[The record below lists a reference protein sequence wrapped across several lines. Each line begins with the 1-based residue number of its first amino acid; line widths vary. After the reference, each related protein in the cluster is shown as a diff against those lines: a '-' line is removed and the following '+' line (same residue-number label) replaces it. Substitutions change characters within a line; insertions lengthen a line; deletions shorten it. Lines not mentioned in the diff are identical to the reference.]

1 MHRSW
6 KRITAIF
13 FLPLVLSGFAPRS
26 DDVFKSPARFS
37 WSRLTP
43 SELKNRSVGL
53 RTETNAQG
61 KAYFTLDG
69 HKFMIVGGSIHYFR
83 VPREYWKDRL
93 LKLQACGFNTVTT
106 YIPWNLHE
114 QERGKFDFSEI
125 LDLEAYVLLAE
136 TIGLWVILRP
146 GPYICAEVDLGGLP
160 SWLLRN
166 PVTDLRTTSKGFIE
180 AVDKYFDHLIPKIL
194 PLQYRHGGPVIAV
207 QVENEYGSFRK
218 DIEYMDYVKKEHES
232 LPHDLEALLKRGI
245 VELLLT
251 SDDKNGIQIGTVKG
265 ALATINMH
273 SFIKDSF
280 IKLHTMQSHAG
291 QENDKPIMIMEYWT
305 GWYDSWGSKHME
317 KSANEIRRTVYK
329 FISYGLS
336 FNMYMFHGGTNFGFI
351 NGGRHEKHHIGVVTS
366 YGKNLCLVDYDAVL
380 SEAGDYTDKYFK
392 LRKLFASGSA
402 RSLPPLPLL
411 VPKTVY
417 PSVNLSFYLP
427 LFDILPYLN
436 KPIILHTP
444 VTMENLPIN
453 NGSGQSFGLVLY
465 ETSICFGGRL
475 FASVHDSAQVFLN
488 DKSIGILDENNEF
501 LQIPEIQGCQLLRI
515 LVENQGRINYSWR
528 IQNEQKGLS
537 KVVSINGILLKNFTI
552 YSLDMKMSFFKRA
565 PLRILEAC
573 SRDLSRPCLLLGN
586 LECWLFSH
594 GHLPAPTI
602 PRPLGISETELSTQ
616 EHTLT
621 GPGPPCT
628 HVADVQL
635 GLHVGPDRLEQG
647 LSESCCLSN
656 WHYGFVFINGR
667 NLGRYWDIGPQRT
680 LYLPGP
686 WLHPEDNEVIVFEK
700 IEKGFYIQ
708 TRKKPQLQKCSKA
721 GPGLPDAAGVSSEC

>member
-1 MHRSW
+1 MANLSNHRSW
-6 KRITAIF
+6 RRIMAIF

-26 DDVFKSPARFS
+26 EEVFKSPARFS
-37 WSRLTP
+37 WSRLPP

-53 RTETNAQG
+53 STKTNAQG
-61 KAYFTLDG
+61 QAYFTLEG
-69 HKFMIVGGSIHYFR
+69 HKFMIVAGSIHYFR

-114 QERGKFDFSEI
+114 QEKGKFDFSEI

-166 PVTDLRTTSKGFIE
+166 PETDLRTTNKNFIE

-207 QVENEYGSFRK
+207 QVENEYGSFKK
-218 DIEYMDYVKKEHES
+218 DEKYMGYITK
-232 LPHDLEALLKRGI
+232 ALLKRGI
-245 VELLLT
+245 EELLLT
-251 SDDKNGIQIGTVKG
+251 SDDTNGIQMGSVKG
-265 ALATINMH
+265 ALATINVH

-280 IKLHTMQSHAG
+280 IKLHKMQ
-291 QENDKPIMIMEYWT
+291 NDKPIMIMEYWT
-305 GWYDSWGSKHME
+305 GWYDSWGSKHNE
-317 KSANEIRRTVYK
+317 KSANDIRRAVYR

-351 NGGRHEKHHIGVVTS
+351 NGARHEKGHISVVTS
-366 YGKNLCLVDYDAVL
+366 YDYDAVL
-380 SEAGDYTDKYFK
+380 SEAGDYTEKYFK

-402 RSLPPLPLL
+402 RPLPPLPLL
-411 VPKTVY
+411 TPKAVY

-436 KPIILHTP
+436 KPVMLYSP

-453 NGSGQSFGLVLY
+453 NGSGQPFGLVLY
-465 ETSICFGGRL
+465 ETSICFGGSL

-488 DKSIGILDENNEF
+488 NESIGILDENNEF
-501 LQIPEIQGCQLLRI
+501 LNIPKIEGCQLLRI
-515 LVENQGRINYSWR
+515 LVENQGRINFSWK
-528 IQNEQKGLS
+528 IQSEQKGLS
-537 KVVSINGILLKNFTI
+537 KVITINGTLLRNFTI
-552 YSLDMKMSFFKRA
+552 YSLDMKMSFFKRLQSASWRLA
-565 PLRILEAC
+565 PKTYKGPAFYRGILNVG
-573 SRDLSRPCLLLGN
+573 SSPTDTFLDLP
-586 LECWLFSH
+586 
-594 GHLPAPTI
+594 
-602 PRPLGISETELSTQ
+602 
-616 EHTLT
+616 
-621 GPGPPCT
+621 
-628 HVADVQL
+628 
-635 GLHVGPDRLEQG
+635 
-647 LSESCCLSN
+647 N

-667 NLGRYWDIGPQRT
+667 NLGRYWNIGPQRT

-686 WLHPEDNEVIVFEK
+686 WLHPEDNEIIVFEK

-708 TRKKPQLQKCSKA
+708 TRKNPQLQNCHK
-721 GPGLPDAAGVSSEC
+721 PDPELSDASGVSSAC

>member
-1 MHRSW
+1 MAYLSKHRSW
-6 KRITAIF
+6 KRIMAIF

-53 RTETNAQG
+53 STKTNAQG

-114 QERGKFDFSEI
+114 PERGKFDFSEI

-194 PLQYRHGGPVIAV
+194 PSQYRRGGPVIAV
-207 QVENEYGSFRK
+207 QVENEYGSFQK
-218 DIEYMDYVKKEHES
+218 DNEYMDYVKK
-232 LPHDLEALLKRGI
+232 ALLKRGI

-251 SDDKNGIQIGTVKG
+251 SDDKDGIQMGTVKG

-273 SFIKDSF
+273 SFIKDPF
-280 IKLHTMQSHAG
+280 IKLHAMQT
-291 QENDKPIMIMEYWT
+291 DKPIMIMEYWT

-317 KSANEIRRTVYK
+317 KSANEIRRTIYK

-366 YGKNLCLVDYDAVL
+366 YDYDAVL

-436 KPIILHTP
+436 KPVMLHTP

-465 ETSICFGGRL
+465 ETSICFGGNL

-488 DKSIGILDENNEF
+488 DKSIGNLDENNEF
-501 LQIPEIQGCQLLRI
+501 LQIPEIQDCQLLRI

-528 IQNEQKGLS
+528 IQNEQKGLN
-537 KVVSINGILLKNFTI
+537 KVVSINGILLRNFTI
-552 YSLDMKMSFFKRA
+552 YSLDMKTSFFKRLRSASWRLA
-565 PLRILEAC
+565 PKTYQGPAFYWGTLNVGSSPTDTFL
-573 SRDLSRPCLLLGN
+573 
-586 LECWLFSH
+586 
-594 GHLPAPTI
+594 HLP
-602 PRPLGISETELSTQ
+602 
-616 EHTLT
+616 
-621 GPGPPCT
+621 
-628 HVADVQL
+628 
-635 GLHVGPDRLEQG
+635 
-647 LSESCCLSN
+647 N

-667 NLGRYWDIGPQRT
+667 NLGRYWDIGPQST

-708 TRKKPQLQKCSKA
+708 TRKKPQLQKCFKT
-721 GPGLPDAAGVSSEC
+721 GPGLPDASGVSSEC

>member
-1 MHRSW
+1 MAYLSKHHYWR
-6 KRITAIF
+6 RIMAIF
-13 FLPLVLSGFAPRS
+13 FLPLVLPGFAPRS
-26 DDVFKSPARFS
+26 EEVFKSPTRFS
-37 WSRLTP
+37 WSRLPP
-43 SELKNRSVGL
+43 SELKKRSVGL
-53 RTETNAQG
+53 STKTNAQG
-61 KAYFTLDG
+61 QAYFTLEG

-114 QERGKFDFSEI
+114 QEKGKFDFSEI

-166 PVTDLRTTSKGFIE
+166 PVTDLRTTNQNFVE

-207 QVENEYGSFRK
+207 QVENEYGSFQK
-218 DIEYMDYVKKEHES
+218 DGKYMDYLAK
-232 LPHDLEALLKRGI
+232 ALQKRGI

-251 SDDKNGIQIGTVKG
+251 SDDKNGIQMGSAKG
-265 ALATINMH
+265 ALATINVH

-280 IKLHTMQSHAG
+280 IKLHKMQ
-291 QENDKPIMIMEYWT
+291 NDKPIMIMEYWT
-305 GWYDSWGSKHME
+305 GWYDSWGSKHNE
-317 KSANEIRRTVYK
+317 KSANEIRRTIYR
-329 FISYGLS
+329 FINYGLS

-351 NGGRHEKHHIGVVTS
+351 NGARHENHHISVTTS
-366 YGKNLCLVDYDAVL
+366 YDYDAVL
-380 SEAGDYTDKYFK
+380 SEAGDYTEKYFK

-402 RSLPPLPLL
+402 RPLPPLPLL
-411 VPKTVY
+411 VPKAVY

-436 KPIILHTP
+436 KPVMLHSP
-444 VTMENLPIN
+444 VSMENLPIN
-453 NGSGQSFGLVLY
+453 NGSGQPFGLVLY
-465 ETSICFGGRL
+465 ETSICFGGSL

-501 LQIPEIQGCQLLRI
+501 LHIPKIQGCQLLRI
-515 LVENQGRINYSWR
+515 LVENQGRINFSWR
-528 IQNEQKGLS
+528 IGSEQKGLNN
-537 KVVSINGILLKNFTI
+537 VVTINDILLRNFTI
-552 YSLDMKMSFFKRA
+552 YSLDMKMSFFKRLHSASWRLA
-565 PLRILEAC
+565 PKTYKGPAFYRGTLNVGSSPTDTFL
-573 SRDLSRPCLLLGN
+573 DLP
-586 LECWLFSH
+586 
-594 GHLPAPTI
+594 
-602 PRPLGISETELSTQ
+602 
-616 EHTLT
+616 
-621 GPGPPCT
+621 
-628 HVADVQL
+628 
-635 GLHVGPDRLEQG
+635 
-647 LSESCCLSN
+647 N
-656 WHYGFVFINGR
+656 WYYGFVFINGR

-708 TRKKPQLQKCSKA
+708 TRKKPQLQNCHKA
-721 GPGLPDAAGVSSEC
+721 DPELSDVADVSSGC

>member
-1 MHRSW
+1 MAYLSKHRSW
-6 KRITAIF
+6 KRFAVIC
-13 FLPLVLSGFAPRS
+13 FLPLVLSGFAPHS
-26 DDVFKSPARFS
+26 EEVFKSPARFS
-37 WSRLTP
+37 WSNLTP
-43 SELKNRSVGL
+43 SELKNRFVGL
-53 RTETNAQG
+53 STKTNAQG
-61 KAYFTLDG
+61 KAHFTLEG

-125 LDLEAYVLLAE
+125 LDLEAYVLLAK

-146 GPYICAEVDLGGLP
+146 GPYICAEIDLGGLP

-166 PVTDLRTTSKGFIE
+166 PVASLRTTNKGFTE

-207 QVENEYGSFRK
+207 QVENEYGSFQK
-218 DIEYMDYVKKEHES
+218 DTNYMDYLKK
-232 LPHDLEALLKRGI
+232 ALLKRGI

-251 SDDKNGIQIGTVKG
+251 SDDKDGIQIGSVNG
-265 ALATINMH
+265 ALTTINMD
-273 SFIKDSF
+273 SFTKDSF
-280 IKLHTMQSHAG
+280 IKLHKMQ
-291 QENDKPIMIMEYWT
+291 NDKPIMIMEYWT
-305 GWYDSWGSKHME
+305 GWYDSWGSKHIE
-317 KSANEIRRTVYK
+317 KSAEEIRHTVYK

-351 NGGRHEKHHIGVVTS
+351 NGGRYENHHISVVTS
-366 YGKNLCLVDYDAVL
+366 YDYDAVL
-380 SEAGDYTDKYFK
+380 SEAGDYTEKYFK

-402 RSLPPLPLL
+402 RPLPPLPPLI
-411 VPKTVY
+411 PKAVY

-436 KPIILHTP
+436 QPVMLHIP

-453 NGSGQSFGLVLY
+453 NGSGQPFGLVLY
-465 ETSICFGGRL
+465 ETSICSGGSL
-475 FASVHDSAQVFLN
+475 FASVHDSAEVFLN
-488 DKSIGILDENNEF
+488 DKSVGILDENHEV
-501 LQIPEIQGCQLLRI
+501 LQIPKIQGCQLLRI

-528 IQNEQKGLS
+528 IQNEQKGLN
-537 KVVSINGILLKNFTI
+537 KVVSIDGILLTNFTI
-552 YSLDMKMSFFKRA
+552 YSLDMKMSFFKRLRSASWRLA
-565 PLRILEAC
+565 PKTYKGPAFYWGILNAG
-573 SRDLSRPCLLLGN
+573 SSPTDTFL
-586 LECWLFSH
+586 
-594 GHLPAPTI
+594 HLP
-602 PRPLGISETELSTQ
+602 
-616 EHTLT
+616 
-621 GPGPPCT
+621 
-628 HVADVQL
+628 
-635 GLHVGPDRLEQG
+635 
-647 LSESCCLSN
+647 N

-700 IEKGFYIQ
+700 VQKGFDIQ
-708 TRKKPQLQKCSKA
+708 TRERPQLQECYKTSS
-721 GPGLPDAAGVSSEC
+721 GWPDAAGDADPC